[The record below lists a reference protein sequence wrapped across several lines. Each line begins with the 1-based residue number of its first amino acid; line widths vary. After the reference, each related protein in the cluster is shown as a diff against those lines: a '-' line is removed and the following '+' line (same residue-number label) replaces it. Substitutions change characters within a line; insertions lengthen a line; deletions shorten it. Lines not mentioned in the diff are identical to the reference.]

1 MNRYS
6 SENAEDPESD
16 QEGDPEQLLNEWL
29 GELDNLTGVSQ
40 FLHFSCVYHKIGLA
54 TKYIRVFLKEKGTV
68 LPFFPWKRL
77 TIVNVLSIFTSDLF
91 PRF

>member
-54 TKYIRVFLKEKGTV
+54 TKYIRIFLKENGTV
-68 LPFFPWKRL
+68 FSFFSLEKINYCEC
-77 TIVNVLSIFTSDLF
+77 IVYFHQ
-91 PRF
+91 